1 MIGNY
6 HTLGRRPRHGAV
18 PADTP
23 ITDQPPRPPG
33 ANALASSQSV
43 LPDSAR
49 EVLAS
54 DGLAHLVT
62 LNPDG
67 SPQVSCVWVGL
78 EGDEIVCAHLG
89 RFQKVKNIER
99 DPRVTLSVEA
109 PGENAIGMKHYLVVH
124 GKARITEGGAPEL
137 AEARGDVRRAWCEVP
152 ADARSA
158 AGGGHPNH
166 PGARRRHG
174 PWAASPT

>member
-1 MIGNY
+1 V
-6 HTLGRRPRHGAV
+6 A
-18 PADTP
+18 
-23 ITDQPPRPPG
+23 
-33 ANALASSQSV
+33 V

-49 EVLAS
+49 EVLES

-67 SPQVSCVWVGL
+67 SPQVTCVWVGL

-89 RFQKVKNIER
+89 RFRKVKNIER

-124 GKARITEGGAPEL
+124 GTARITEGGAPEL
-137 AEARGDVRRAWCEVP
+137 LQRLAETYVGPDVKFPPMPDPPPGVVTRITPERV
-152 ADARSA
+152 
-158 AGGGHPNH
+158 GGM
-166 PGARRRHG
+166 G
-174 PWAASPT
+174 PWASAPS

>member
-1 MIGNY
+1 V
-6 HTLGRRPRHGAV
+6 A
-18 PADTP
+18 
-23 ITDQPPRPPG
+23 
-33 ANALASSQSV
+33 V

-49 EVLAS
+49 EVLES

-67 SPQVSCVWVGL
+67 SPQVTCVWIGL
-78 EGDEIVCAHLG
+78 QGDEIVCAHLG
-89 RFQKVKNIER
+89 RFRKVKNIER

-137 AEARGDVRRAWCEVP
+137 LQKLAETYVGPGVKFPPMPDPPPGVVTRITPERV
-152 ADARSA
+152 
-158 AGGGHPNH
+158 GGM
-166 PGARRRHG
+166 G
-174 PWAASPT
+174 PWAPGSS

>member
-1 MIGNY
+1 M
-6 HTLGRRPRHGAV
+6 A
-18 PADTP
+18 
-23 ITDQPPRPPG
+23 
-33 ANALASSQSV
+33 V

-49 EVLAS
+49 EVLES

-67 SPQVSCVWVGL
+67 SPQVTCVWIGL

-109 PGENAIGMKHYLVVH
+109 PGENEIGMKHYLVVH
-124 GKARITEGGAPEL
+124 GNARITEGGAPEL
-137 AEARGDVRRAWCEVP
+137 LQKLAETYVGPGVKFPPMPDPPPGVVTRITPERV
-152 ADARSA
+152 
-158 AGGGHPNH
+158 GGM
-166 PGARRRHG
+166 G
-174 PWAASPT
+174 P

>member
-1 MIGNY
+1 V
-6 HTLGRRPRHGAV
+6 A
-18 PADTP
+18 
-23 ITDQPPRPPG
+23 
-33 ANALASSQSV
+33 V

-49 EVLAS
+49 EVLES

-67 SPQVSCVWVGL
+67 SPQVTCVWIGL

-137 AEARGDVRRAWCEVP
+137 LQKL
-152 ADARSA
+152 A
-158 AGGGHPNH
+158 ATYIGPGVKFPPMPEPPPGVVTRITPERVGGM
-166 PGARRRHG
+166 G
-174 PWAASPT
+174 PWASNPA

>member
-1 MIGNY
+1 V
-6 HTLGRRPRHGAV
+6 T
-18 PADTP
+18 
-23 ITDQPPRPPG
+23 
-33 ANALASSQSV
+33 V

-49 EVLAS
+49 EVLMS

-67 SPQVSCVWVGL
+67 SPQVTCVWVGL

-137 AEARGDVRRAWCEVP
+137 LQKLAETYVGPGVTFPPMPDPPPGVVTRITPERV
-152 ADARSA
+152 
-158 AGGGHPNH
+158 GGT
-166 PGARRRHG
+166 G
-174 PWAASPT
+174 PWSSSPS

>member
-1 MIGNY
+1 M
-6 HTLGRRPRHGAV
+6 TVLS
-18 PADTP
+18 D
-23 ITDQPPRPPG
+23 
-33 ANALASSQSV
+33 SV
-43 LPDSAR
+43 R
-49 EVLAS
+49 EVLES

-67 SPQVSCVWVGL
+67 SPQVTCVWIGL

-137 AEARGDVRRAWCEVP
+137 LQKLAETYVGPGVKFPPMPDPPPGVVTRITAERV
-152 ADARSA
+152 
-158 AGGGHPNH
+158 GGM
-166 PGARRRHG
+166 G
-174 PWAASPT
+174 PWTSSPN

>member
-1 MIGNY
+1 M
-6 HTLGRRPRHGAV
+6 TVLS
-18 PADTP
+18 D
-23 ITDQPPRPPG
+23 
-33 ANALASSQSV
+33 SV
-43 LPDSAR
+43 R
-49 EVLAS
+49 EVLES

-67 SPQVSCVWVGL
+67 SPQVTCVWIGL

-137 AEARGDVRRAWCEVP
+137 LQKLAETYVGPGVKFPPMPDPPSGVVTRITPERV
-152 ADARSA
+152 
-158 AGGGHPNH
+158 GGM
-166 PGARRRHG
+166 G
-174 PWAASPT
+174 PWASSPA